1 MDEAKRRRLEA
12 AGYRVG
18 TVDEFLGLTDEDT
31 ALIEMKLALRRA
43 VRARREASGMTQAAL
58 AERLG
63 SSQSRVAKLEGT
75 DPAVSLDLLV
85 RALLAMGA
93 TREEVSRTLADD
105 VARAA

>member
-18 TVDEFLGLTDEDT
+18 TVDELLGLTAEES

-43 VRARREASGMTQAAL
+43 VRTRREEAGLTQTEL

-93 TREEVSRTLADD
+93 TREEVARTIRVD
-105 VARAA
+105 VDEAA

>member
-12 AGYRVG
+12 AGYRVR
-18 TVDEFLGLTDEDT
+18 TVDEFLGLTDEDA

-43 VRARREASGMTQAAL
+43 VRARREASGLTQAKL

-85 RALLAMGA
+85 RALLALGA
-93 TREEVSRTLADD
+93 TREDVSRSLVAD
-105 VARAA
+105 VAHAA